1 MFAQQRPPSTH
12 MLHGEG
18 CSSRPLM
25 RNVPYH
31 LQVDAFFTTDQH
43 SILLRNQH
51 LLTYYPY
58 VTLSENKSCCY
69 QYSVIFLGNHSVYPK
84 FT

>member
-1 MFAQQRPPSTH
+1 MFAQQQPTSTH
-12 MLHGEG
+12 MLHCEG

-25 RNVPYH
+25 RNVHYH

-51 LLTYYPY
+51 LQTYYPY
-58 VTLSENKSCCY
+58 VTLSENKSYCY
-69 QYSVIFLGNHSVYPK
+69 QYSLIF
-84 FT
+84 FW